1 MESLRPG
8 YHNTLGAHWFA
19 FATQE
24 VAFFPSEGGEQQ
36 AQRCLEAERSAHQA
50 EEDALASVAS
60 AVPSGMAH
68 RMSDVDARL
77 LACRLQRIEELSQS
91 IPCEPELTARVRVAV
106 KRYCYCA
113 THPEASRELAHSA
126 EDTLDEVLDTLLRR
140 EKPRAGMEAVSASR
154 GNDGLTDAER
164 AELAERYAQRATLTE
179 SDAKHIKRSREDAGQ
194 DGRSDG

>member
-19 FATQE
+19 FATQD
-24 VAFFPSEGGEQQ
+24 VAFFPGEDGEQQ
-36 AQRCLEAERSAHQA
+36 AQRCLEVERSARGA
-50 EEDALASVAS
+50 EEGALQGC
-60 AVPSGMAH
+60 PSGITHHPGSPNGYPIAL
-68 RMSDVDARL
+68 S
-77 LACRLQRIEELSQS
+77 LQRIEDLSQS
-91 IPCEPELTARVRVAV
+91 IPCEPELAARVRVAV

-113 THPEASRELAHSA
+113 THQEASRKLAHSIS
-126 EDTLDEVLDTLLRR
+126 DMLDEVLNTLQRR

-154 GNDGLTDAER
+154 GNDGLTEAER

-194 DGRSDG
+194 DGRSNG